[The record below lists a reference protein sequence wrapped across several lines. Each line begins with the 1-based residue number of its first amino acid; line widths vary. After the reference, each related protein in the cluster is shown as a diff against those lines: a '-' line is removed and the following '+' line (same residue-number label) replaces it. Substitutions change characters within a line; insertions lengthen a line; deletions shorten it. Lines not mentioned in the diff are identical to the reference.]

1 MGLKPTI
8 KKPEEANILLL
19 NVSEESGDWRPGRER
34 DQAVSVPARL
44 DSSPLRKMNF
54 SSENRTEDFEIF
66 EISDT
71 INVLAYAIM
80 AVGKILDS

>member
-1 MGLKPTI
+1 M
-8 KKPEEANILLL
+8 LL
-19 NVSEESGDWRPGRER
+19 NPSEETVDWRPGPER

-44 DSSPLRKMNF
+44 RSSPLGKMNF
-54 SSENRTEDFEIF
+54 SSENRTDDFEIF

-80 AVGKILDS
+80 AVGKI